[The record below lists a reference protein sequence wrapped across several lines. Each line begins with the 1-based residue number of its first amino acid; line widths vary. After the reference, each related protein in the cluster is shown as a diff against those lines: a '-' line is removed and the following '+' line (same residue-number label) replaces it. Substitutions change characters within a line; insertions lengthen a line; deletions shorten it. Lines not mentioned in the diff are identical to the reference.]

1 MMIGDFM
8 RLTIRFLM
16 PIAFLGLAACENFL
30 TRADVKEAEQKRQMQ
45 DSVVHLQKNT
55 ADTNNRFSDIE
66 SDLRTLNGRVEV
78 VENRVNQN
86 NQMSDKQRLA
96 NEQVTAD
103 NSKKLLVL
111 QEEVTKLTEQVA
123 QLTAEMTAVKSS
135 SGEHSG
141 SGSATKKDAFAQAE
155 ESFEEKDWK
164 KAILGYQKFRDAN
177 PKSKKFPEAT
187 YKIGV
192 CFQELGMKD
201 EARTFLDEVVAK
213 FPNSPE
219 AKKAKTRLKT
229 IKK

>member
-1 MMIGDFM
+1 M
-8 RLTIRFLM
+8 RIVFRSVLLIL
-16 PIAFLGLAACENFL
+16 FLGLSACENFL
-30 TRADVKEAEQKRQMQ
+30 TRADVKEAEQKKQIQ

-66 SDLRTLNGRVEV
+66 SDLRSINGRVEV
-78 VENRVNQN
+78 VENRLNQN
-86 NQMSDKQRLA
+86 NQSSDKQRMA
-96 NEQVTAD
+96 NEQAVAE
-103 NSKKLLVL
+103 NSKKLQVL
-111 QEEVTKLTEQVA
+111 QEEVSKLTEQVA
-123 QLTAEMTAVKSS
+123 QLTAEMSAVKSAS
-135 SGEHSG
+135 SEHAA
-141 SGSATKKDAFAQAE
+141 SASAVKKDAFAQAE
-155 ESFEEKDWK
+155 ENFEEKDWK